1 MERHKTLDIGVFKLL
16 PPIEKE
22 FETHY
27 DLREYL
33 ESGGF
38 PYRAATYVESKY
50 LSDLNKIT
58 GGYIFKKYAIELP
71 GDITVIIHS
80 PFRGT
85 TDIVVDDPSEI
96 KNFMNGDSAYGIDH
110 SGSEYEVAKDT
121 CVDWQ
126 QENYLTFIVSDI

>member
-1 MERHKTLDIGVFKLL
+1 MGKSKTKNINNMNL
-16 PPIEKE
+16 KE
-22 FETHY
+22 
-27 DLREYL
+27 
-33 ESGGF
+33 
-38 PYRAATYVESKY
+38 
-50 LSDLNKIT
+50 LNEIT
-58 GGYIFKKYAIELP
+58 GGYIFKKYAMKLP
-71 GDITVIIHS
+71 GDITVIINS
-80 PFRGT
+80 TFRGT